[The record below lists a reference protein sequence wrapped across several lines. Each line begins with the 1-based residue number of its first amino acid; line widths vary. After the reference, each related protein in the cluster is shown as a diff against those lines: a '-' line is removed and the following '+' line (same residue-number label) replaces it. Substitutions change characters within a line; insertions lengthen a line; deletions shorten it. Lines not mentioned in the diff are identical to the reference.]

1 MIAGASRK
9 LPLAAI
15 AASAAGVA
23 VALAASSGIS
33 GHAGECGKP
42 WVFFDLGNT
51 VVASAPGQE
60 SKYVPGAHAYVR
72 ELRKRGYSI
81 GLITNVPEK
90 WGTTRTAKIRALK
103 KLIDETWTK
112 DAGAE
117 RMDWSD
123 FPDSAIVIPRR
134 DFERKPSPYLFA
146 AARAHVALEE
156 GTRDCPV
163 FYQGEDAAEVATAEA
178 AGLSGYVVGRD
189 PAAPFLPVE
198 RLEARR

>member
-1 MIAGASRK
+1 MIAGASGK
-9 LPLAAI
+9 LSL

-23 VALAASSGIS
+23 LAASFGIS
-33 GHAGECGKP
+33 ERVGECGKP

-72 ELRKRGYSI
+72 ELRKRGYPI

-90 WGTTRTAKIRALK
+90 WGATRTAKIRALK

-112 DAGAE
+112 EAGAE

-134 DFERKPSPYLFA
+134 DPERKPAPYLFQA
-146 AARAHVALEE
+146 ALAHVALEE

-163 FYQGEDAAEVATAEA
+163 FYQGEDAGEVATAERT
-178 AGLSGYVVGRD
+178 GLRGYVVGRD